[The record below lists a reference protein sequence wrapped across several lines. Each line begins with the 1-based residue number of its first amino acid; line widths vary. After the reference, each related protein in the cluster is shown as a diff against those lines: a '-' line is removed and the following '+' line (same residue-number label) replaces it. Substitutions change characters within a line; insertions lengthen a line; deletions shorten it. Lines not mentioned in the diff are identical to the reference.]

1 MGRYPVSELPEGYI
15 IAFLQKKHY
24 PMRLT
29 IDDSGVPHAHGF
41 KNRDGKV
48 VSYSKRVYAAHF
60 VEQHSSGRIDWA
72 EVEVSSATGI
82 VSTQ

>member
-24 PMRLT
+24 PMKLVVNDR
-29 IDDSGVPHAHGF
+29 GVPHAHGF
-41 KNRDGKV
+41 KSKDKA

-60 VEQHSSGRIDWA
+60 IEQHNNGTLDWA
-72 EVEVSSATGI
+72 TIDEADEGSA
-82 VSTQ
+82 S